1 MALGK
6 LKCDTIE
13 NEGGSSITVASLVNL
28 DSDKA
33 PKASP
38 TFTGTVTLPATTAL
52 AGQASDVTI
61 IDNNAAALEI
71 KEGSNAYMT
80 FDTTDS
86 SEKVSVQKAFDCD
99 STLNVDGVSTMNDHL
114 NLTAQK
120 ELRLQ
125 DASGGQYVALKSPAT
140 VASNVTLTLPADDGD
155 ADEVLT
161 TNGSG
166 TLSWAAP
173 VGGKVLQVVETAV
186 RGRTSYNSAGYVD
199 TGLNVTITPSATSSK
214 ILIIVNAQMGGPNG
228 GYQAHSQLYRHVSGG
243 SEVAI
248 ADGSGGSTANMTHY
262 VMTYTS
268 YGQYPAYP
276 INAQTL
282 DTPSTTSAI
291 TYKYKIKPQ
300 SQTWYFSGTGP
311 GTSISTHSSI
321 VAMEIAG

>member
-1 MALGK
+1 
-6 LKCDTIE
+6 
-13 NEGGSSITVASLVNL
+13 
-28 DSDKA
+28 
-33 PKASP
+33 
-38 TFTGTVTLPATTAL
+38 
-52 AGQASDVTI
+52 
-61 IDNNAAALEI
+61 
-71 KEGSNAYMT
+71 
-80 FDTTDS
+80 
-86 SEKVSVQKAFDCD
+86 
-99 STLNVDGVSTMNDHL
+99 
-114 NLTAQK
+114 
-120 ELRLQ
+120 
-125 DASGGQYVALKSPAT
+125 
-140 VASNVTLTLPADDGD
+140 
-155 ADEVLT
+155 
-161 TNGSG
+161 
-166 TLSWAAP
+166 
-173 VGGKVLQVVETAV
+173 
-186 RGRTSYNSAGYVD
+186 
-199 TGLNVTITPSATSSK
+199 
-214 ILIIVNAQMGGPNG
+214 MGGPNG